1 MNVGIAMGLYRQ
13 PQTKNF
19 ETKYKFQATFGTTIK
34 TGCTLIFSATA
45 NFNSG
50 KNKAFYLVIS

>member
-1 MNVGIAMGLYRQ
+1 MGLYRQ